1 MSLCS
6 VDIVSKSNNDLRH
19 VYVSISNCHNMFKPF
34 SFSDVHLF
42 FCLLQMTLYFQIHID
57 IVLIILLLLFQ
68 L

>member
-34 SFSDVHLF
+34 SFSDVHFFFFLF
-42 FCLLQMTLYFQIHID
+42 ATND
-57 IVLIILLLLFQ
+57 IVFSNSY
-68 L
+68 